1 MKITISNSS
10 NDFQFSVPGFWAR
23 VLIMTLAVILAAWI
37 LPGVDIKGGALAAAL
52 TALVISLLNNF
63 LRPVLVFLTLP
74 FTILTMGLFLFVVNA
89 VIVWLASKLLPQFE
103 VETFGWALLFSLLIT
118 ALNYIF
124 ELPDR
129 MINRR
134 QFDNSSRAEDNT
146 EYTDYEE
153 VE

>member
-1 MKITISNSS
+1 
-10 NDFQFSVPGFWAR
+10 
-23 VLIMTLAVILAAWI
+23 MTLAVILAAWI
-37 LPGVDIKGGALAAAL
+37 LPGVDIKGVALAAAL

-134 QFDNSSRAEDNT
+134 QFDNSSKADDNT